1 MAMVLLTFN
10 AHVLKEVPLDQPH
23 TWIGRKPHNAIVIDN
38 PAVSGEHARIVQENG
53 GYVIEDMCSTNGTF
67 VNDKKVDRHQL
78 QDGDQVRIGKH
89 VLVYQDSDAAT
100 GRPTVFQPGAAAYDP
115 NKTMILDTAKQREL
129 LKGEQAAAA
138 AERASET
145 MGLGLLQVMAGK
157 TDQKEYR
164 LTGRLT
170 MIGSQNNAT
179 VRLTGWFAPK
189 VAALISR
196 RPEGYVIGMSE
207 AGIAIRI
214 NGARMKDRRELQGG
228 DLIEVAG
235 VKLLF
240 SLLGSRS
247 KSNG

>member
-10 AHVLKEVPLDQPH
+10 AHVLKEVPLDQPQ

-38 PAVSGEHARIVQENG
+38 PAVSGEHARIVHENG

-89 VLVYQDSDAAT
+89 VLVYQDGDAAT
-100 GRPTVFQPGAAAYDP
+100 GLPTVFQPGAGAYDP

-129 LKGEQAAAA
+129 LKGEQAGAE
-138 AERASET
+138 AERASEP
-145 MGLGLLQVMAGK
+145 MGLGLLRVMAGK

-170 MIGSQNNAT
+170 IIGNQNTAT

-207 AGIAIRI
+207 AGIAIRL
-214 NGARMKDRRELQGG
+214 NGARIQDRRELRGG
-228 DLIEVAG
+228 DFIEVAG
-235 VKLLF
+235 VRMVF
-240 SLLGSRS
+240 SLVDPH
-247 KSNG
+247 KKFHN